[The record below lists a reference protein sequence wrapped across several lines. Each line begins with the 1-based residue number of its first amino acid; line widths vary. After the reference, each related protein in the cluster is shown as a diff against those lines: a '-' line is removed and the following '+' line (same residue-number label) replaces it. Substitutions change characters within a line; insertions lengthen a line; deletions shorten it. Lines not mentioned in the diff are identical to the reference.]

1 MQIKN
6 NCNDTSE
13 DNGNT
18 NEVATQN
25 GDSNGML
32 NRIRKEELVRLIL
45 QTLQDLGY
53 REAANVLQRD
63 SHVSLESPTVAQF
76 REAVLGGD
84 WDTTESVL
92 PSLCRE
98 HPGDLAQA
106 TFLVRQ
112 QKFLELLES
121 RKTMK
126 ALHVL
131 RNELTPMELNV
142 ERYIDPSIMIPKERL
157 LTLLNQAFDWQLRG
171 CLYHDSK
178 NADFSLFAEH
188 ICDETQFP
196 STTVHVLEGHTDEV
210 WHVSF
215 AHCGLYLASVSKD
228 MTCIIWDMQT
238 YEKIHTLKGSS
249 ELDSFS
255 AWSPDDSK
263 LLVCGDHQIRL
274 WSSITGELLH
284 TFVMHT
290 DQVTSCA
297 WLSDGNR
304 FISGAC
310 DKRLILWGVDGAI
323 LTEMEAQR
331 ILDMRL
337 TSDGSRL
344 VTISF
349 SKTKGEKYIVIYS
362 LNGLKLEEM
371 RRIPVQ
377 DTITSLTLSKDGQF
391 ALLNVQEVQELHLW
405 DLETQVVVRKYSGH
419 SQGTYIIRSTL
430 GGDDESFVLSGSEDN
445 CVYVWSREHGVV
457 LEVLEGHTGTVNCI
471 SWSPISPMMF
481 ASASD
486 DRTIRIWGLPP
497 SIQNDTKGKIR
508 L

>member
-142 ERYIDPSIMIPKERL
+142 ERLHELSRQVPAIRRHLILCSSAEDVKSRAQWHGSDGFSRDHLLTQLQRYIDPSIMIPKERL

-430 GGDDESFVLSGSEDN
+430 GGDDESFVLSGSE
-445 CVYVWSREHGVV
+445 
-457 LEVLEGHTGTVNCI
+457 GTLL
-471 SWSPISPMMF
+471 
-481 ASASD
+481 A
-486 DRTIRIWGLPP
+486 
-497 SIQNDTKGKIR
+497 
-508 L
+508 